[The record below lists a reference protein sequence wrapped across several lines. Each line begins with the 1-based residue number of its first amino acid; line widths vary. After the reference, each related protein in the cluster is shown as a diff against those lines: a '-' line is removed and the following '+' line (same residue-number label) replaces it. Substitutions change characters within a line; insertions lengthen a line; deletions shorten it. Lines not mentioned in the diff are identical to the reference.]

1 MVVFEREQLKDKNIL
16 FSDTKEM
23 PLRIEVSD
31 REIKVIGS
39 SREVVLPKDS
49 LRAKAILDRL
59 KDRAGERVFAGDI
72 LIIFAWRS
80 SEALGVFTISL
91 ERSLRGSTR

>member
-1 MVVFEREQLKDKNIL
+1 MVFEREQLKDKNIL
-16 FSDTKEM
+16 FSDTREV

-59 KDRAGERVFAGDI
+59 RIGRE
-72 LIIFAWRS
+72 
-80 SEALGVFTISL
+80 SEFSQEIYL
-91 ERSLRGSTR
+91 

>member
-1 MVVFEREQLKDKNIL
+1 MKGNSSRIRIYF
-16 FSDTKEM
+16 FSDTREV
-23 PLRIEVSD
+23 PLRIEISD

-59 KDRAGERVFAGDI
+59 KIGRE
-72 LIIFAWRS
+72 
-80 SEALGVFTISL
+80 SEFPQEIYL
-91 ERSLRGSTR
+91 

>member
-16 FSDTKEM
+16 FSDTREV

-31 REIKVIGS
+31 REIKVVGS

-59 KDRAGERVFAGDI
+59 KIGRE
-72 LIIFAWRS
+72 
-80 SEALGVFTISL
+80 SEFSQEIYL
-91 ERSLRGSTR
+91 

>member
-1 MVVFEREQLKDKNIL
+1 MMVFEREQLKDKNIL
-16 FSDTKEM
+16 FYNTREV

-39 SREVVLPKDS
+39 SKEVVLPKDS

-59 KDRAGERVFAGDI
+59 RIGRE
-72 LIIFAWRS
+72 
-80 SEALGVFTISL
+80 SEFSQEIYL
-91 ERSLRGSTR
+91 

>member
-1 MVVFEREQLKDKNIL
+1 MVAFEREQLKDKNIL
-16 FSDTKEM
+16 FYDTREV

-39 SREVVLPKDS
+39 SRGVVLPKDS

-59 KDRAGERVFAGDI
+59 KIGRE
-72 LIIFAWRS
+72 
-80 SEALGVFTISL
+80 SEFSQEIYL
-91 ERSLRGSTR
+91 

>member
-1 MVVFEREQLKDKNIL
+1 MMVFEREQLKDKNIL
-16 FSDTKEM
+16 FSDTREV

-59 KDRAGERVFAGDI
+59 KIGRE
-72 LIIFAWRS
+72 
-80 SEALGVFTISL
+80 SEFSQEIYL
-91 ERSLRGSTR
+91 

>member
-16 FSDTKEM
+16 FSDTREV

-31 REIKVIGS
+31 REIKVVGS
-39 SREVVLPKDS
+39 SSEVILPKDS

-59 KDRAGERVFAGDI
+59 RIGRE
-72 LIIFAWRS
+72 
-80 SEALGVFTISL
+80 SEFSQEIHL
-91 ERSLRGSTR
+91 

>member
-16 FSDTKEM
+16 FYDTREV

-31 REIKVIGS
+31 REIKVVGS

-59 KDRAGERVFAGDI
+59 KIGQE
-72 LIIFAWRS
+72 
-80 SEALGVFTISL
+80 SEFSQEIYL
-91 ERSLRGSTR
+91 

>member
-1 MVVFEREQLKDKNIL
+1 MMVFEREQPKDKNIL
-16 FSDTKEM
+16 FYDTREV

-59 KDRAGERVFAGDI
+59 RIGRE
-72 LIIFAWRS
+72 
-80 SEALGVFTISL
+80 SEFSQEIYL
-91 ERSLRGSTR
+91 

>member
-1 MVVFEREQLKDKNIL
+1 MMVFEREQLKDKNIL
-16 FSDTKEM
+16 FYDTREV

-59 KDRAGERVFAGDI
+59 RIGRE
-72 LIIFAWRS
+72 
-80 SEALGVFTISL
+80 SEFSQEIYL
-91 ERSLRGSTR
+91 

>member
-1 MVVFEREQLKDKNIL
+1 MMVFEREQLKDKNIL
-16 FSDTKEM
+16 FYDTREV

-31 REIKVIGS
+31 REIKVVGS

-59 KDRAGERVFAGDI
+59 RIGRE
-72 LIIFAWRS
+72 
-80 SEALGVFTISL
+80 SEFSQEIYL
-91 ERSLRGSTR
+91 

>member
-1 MVVFEREQLKDKNIL
+1 MMVFEREQLKDKNIL
-16 FSDTKEM
+16 FYDTREV

-31 REIKVIGS
+31 REIKVVGS

-59 KDRAGERVFAGDI
+59 KIGRE
-72 LIIFAWRS
+72 
-80 SEALGVFTISL
+80 SEFSQEIYL
-91 ERSLRGSTR
+91 

>member
-1 MVVFEREQLKDKNIL
+1 MVVFEREQLKDKNIF
-16 FSDTKEM
+16 FSDTREV
-23 PLRIEVSD
+23 PLRIEISD

-59 KDRAGERVFAGDI
+59 GIGRE
-72 LIIFAWRS
+72 
-80 SEALGVFTISL
+80 SEFSQEIYL
-91 ERSLRGSTR
+91 

>member
-16 FSDTKEM
+16 FSDIREV

-39 SREVVLPKDS
+39 GREVVLPKDS

-59 KDRAGERVFAGDI
+59 RIGRE
-72 LIIFAWRS
+72 
-80 SEALGVFTISL
+80 SEFSQEIY
-91 ERSLRGSTR
+91 

>member
-1 MVVFEREQLKDKNIL
+1 MVVFEREQFKDKNIL
-16 FSDTKEM
+16 FSDTREV

-59 KDRAGERVFAGDI
+59 GIGRE
-72 LIIFAWRS
+72 
-80 SEALGVFTISL
+80 SEFSQEIYL
-91 ERSLRGSTR
+91 

>member
-1 MVVFEREQLKDKNIL
+1 MMVFEREQLKDKNIL
-16 FSDTKEM
+16 FSDTREV

-31 REIKVIGS
+31 REIKVVGS

-59 KDRAGERVFAGDI
+59 KIGRE
-72 LIIFAWRS
+72 
-80 SEALGVFTISL
+80 SEFSQEIYL
-91 ERSLRGSTR
+91 

>member
-1 MVVFEREQLKDKNIL
+1 MMVFEREQLKDKNIL
-16 FSDTKEM
+16 FYDTREV

-39 SREVVLPKDS
+39 SKEVVLPKDS

-59 KDRAGERVFAGDI
+59 GIGRE
-72 LIIFAWRS
+72 
-80 SEALGVFTISL
+80 SEFSQEIYL
-91 ERSLRGSTR
+91 

>member
-1 MVVFEREQLKDKNIL
+1 MMVFEREQFKV
-16 FSDTKEM
+16 

-39 SREVVLPKDS
+39 GREVVLPKDS

-59 KDRAGERVFAGDI
+59 RIRRE
-72 LIIFAWRS
+72 
-80 SEALGVFTISL
+80 SEFSQEIYL
-91 ERSLRGSTR
+91 

>member
-1 MVVFEREQLKDKNIL
+1 MVIFEREQLKDKNIL
-16 FSDTKEM
+16 FSDTREV

-39 SREVVLPKDS
+39 SREVILPKDS

-59 KDRAGERVFAGDI
+59 GIGRE
-72 LIIFAWRS
+72 
-80 SEALGVFTISL
+80 SEFSQEIYL
-91 ERSLRGSTR
+91 

>member
-16 FSDTKEM
+16 FYDTREV

-59 KDRAGERVFAGDI
+59 KIGRE
-72 LIIFAWRS
+72 
-80 SEALGVFTISL
+80 SEFSQEIYL
-91 ERSLRGSTR
+91 

>member
-1 MVVFEREQLKDKNIL
+1 MMVFEREQLKDKNIL
-16 FSDTKEM
+16 FSDTREV

-59 KDRAGERVFAGDI
+59 RIGRESDFSQEI
-72 LIIFAWRS
+72 YL
-80 SEALGVFTISL
+80 
-91 ERSLRGSTR
+91 

>member
-16 FSDTKEM
+16 FSDTREV

-39 SREVVLPKDS
+39 SKEVVLPRDS

-59 KDRAGERVFAGDI
+59 GIGRE
-72 LIIFAWRS
+72 
-80 SEALGVFTISL
+80 SEFSQEIYL
-91 ERSLRGSTR
+91 

>member
-1 MVVFEREQLKDKNIL
+1 MVFEREQLKDKNIL
-16 FSDTKEM
+16 FYDTREV

-49 LRAKAILDRL
+49 LRTKAILDRL
-59 KDRAGERVFAGDI
+59 GIGRE
-72 LIIFAWRS
+72 
-80 SEALGVFTISL
+80 SEFSQEIYL
-91 ERSLRGSTR
+91 

>member
-16 FSDTKEM
+16 FSDAREV

-31 REIKVIGS
+31 REIKVVGI
-39 SREVVLPKDS
+39 SREVILPKDS

-59 KDRAGERVFAGDI
+59 KIGRE
-72 LIIFAWRS
+72 
-80 SEALGVFTISL
+80 SEFSQEIYL
-91 ERSLRGSTR
+91 

>member
-16 FSDTKEM
+16 FYDTREV

-31 REIKVIGS
+31 REIKVVGS

-59 KDRAGERVFAGDI
+59 KIGRE
-72 LIIFAWRS
+72 
-80 SEALGVFTISL
+80 SEFSQEIYL
-91 ERSLRGSTR
+91 

>member
-1 MVVFEREQLKDKNIL
+1 MMVFEREQLKDKNIL
-16 FSDTKEM
+16 FYDTREV

-39 SREVVLPKDS
+39 GREVVLPKDS

-59 KDRAGERVFAGDI
+59 RIGRESD
-72 LIIFAWRS
+72 S
-80 SEALGVFTISL
+80 SQEIYL
-91 ERSLRGSTR
+91 

>member
-1 MVVFEREQLKDKNIL
+1 MVVFDREQLKDKNIL
-16 FSDTKEM
+16 FYDTREV

-39 SREVVLPKDS
+39 SREVVLPRES

-59 KDRAGERVFAGDI
+59 GIGQE
-72 LIIFAWRS
+72 
-80 SEALGVFTISL
+80 SEFSQEIYL
-91 ERSLRGSTR
+91 

>member
-16 FSDTKEM
+16 FYDTREV

-49 LRAKAILDRL
+49 LRAKVILDRL
-59 KDRAGERVFAGDI
+59 KIGRE
-72 LIIFAWRS
+72 
-80 SEALGVFTISL
+80 SEFSQEIYL
-91 ERSLRGSTR
+91 

>member
-1 MVVFEREQLKDKNIL
+1 MMVFEREQLKDKNIL
-16 FSDTKEM
+16 FYDTREV
-23 PLRIEVSD
+23 PIRIEVSD

-59 KDRAGERVFAGDI
+59 RIGRE
-72 LIIFAWRS
+72 
-80 SEALGVFTISL
+80 SEFSQEIYL
-91 ERSLRGSTR
+91 

>member
-16 FSDTKEM
+16 FSDTREV

-31 REIKVIGS
+31 REIKVVGS

-59 KDRAGERVFAGDI
+59 KIGQE
-72 LIIFAWRS
+72 
-80 SEALGVFTISL
+80 SEFSQEIYL
-91 ERSLRGSTR
+91 

>member
-16 FSDTKEM
+16 FYDTREV

-59 KDRAGERVFAGDI
+59 CIGRE
-72 LIIFAWRS
+72 
-80 SEALGVFTISL
+80 SEFSQEIYL
-91 ERSLRGSTR
+91 

>member
-1 MVVFEREQLKDKNIL
+1 MMVFEREQPKDKNIL
-16 FSDTKEM
+16 FYDTREV
-23 PLRIEVSD
+23 PLRIEISD

-59 KDRAGERVFAGDI
+59 RIGRE
-72 LIIFAWRS
+72 
-80 SEALGVFTISL
+80 SEFSQEIYL
-91 ERSLRGSTR
+91 

>member
-1 MVVFEREQLKDKNIL
+1 MMVFEREQFKV
-16 FSDTKEM
+16 

-39 SREVVLPKDS
+39 GREVVLPKDS

-59 KDRAGERVFAGDI
+59 MIGRE
-72 LIIFAWRS
+72 
-80 SEALGVFTISL
+80 SEFSQEIYL
-91 ERSLRGSTR
+91 

>member
-16 FSDTKEM
+16 FSDTGEV

-31 REIKVIGS
+31 REIKVVGS

-59 KDRAGERVFAGDI
+59 KIGRE
-72 LIIFAWRS
+72 
-80 SEALGVFTISL
+80 SEFSQEIYL
-91 ERSLRGSTR
+91 